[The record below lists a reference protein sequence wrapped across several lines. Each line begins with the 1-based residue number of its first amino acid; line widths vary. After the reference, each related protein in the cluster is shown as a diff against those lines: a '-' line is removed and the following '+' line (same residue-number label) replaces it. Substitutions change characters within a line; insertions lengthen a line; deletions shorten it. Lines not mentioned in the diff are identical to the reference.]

1 MEKKAVTMAELLKT
15 ANFHLPG
22 ENYKTDGYVIN
33 DNTMRLLKEHL
44 AITKGQVK
52 TIQYHLLELVESDQI
67 CICICQIMY

>member
-1 MEKKAVTMAELLKT
+1 MAELLKN

-44 AITKGQVK
+44 GTTKGQVK
-52 TIQYHLLELVESDQI
+52 TIRCFLIGLLASKFIHLSP
-67 CICICQIMY
+67 M